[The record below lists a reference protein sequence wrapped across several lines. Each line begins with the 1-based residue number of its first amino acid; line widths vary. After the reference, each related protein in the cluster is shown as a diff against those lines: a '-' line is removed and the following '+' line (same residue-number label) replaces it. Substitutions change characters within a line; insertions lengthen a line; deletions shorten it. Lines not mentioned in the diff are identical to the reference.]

1 LLKFYKKAKD
11 YFIWLI
17 GVDDLKETKLIN
29 RKKAREEAFILLF
42 ENSFNSYSLD
52 EILKLKSEIE
62 VEEDK
67 KNKTEKIEDFTKE
80 LFEGVK
86 EHQEEIDSLIN
97 EHSKAWSKD
106 RISKIA
112 MSILRLS
119 IFEILFRED
128 IPSGVSINEAVELAK
143 KYGSDEEPGFINGI
157 LGSISRKN

>member
-1 LLKFYKKAKD
+1 M
-11 YFIWLI
+11 
-17 GVDDLKETKLIN
+17 DDLKEMKLIN
-29 RKKAREEAFILLF
+29 RKKAREEAFLLLF

-52 EILKLKSEIE
+52 EILRLKSENEI
-62 VEEDK
+62 EEDK
-67 KNKTEKIEDFTKE
+67 KNKTEEIEDFTKE

-143 KYGSDEEPGFINGI
+143 KYGSDEEPAFINGI

>member
-1 LLKFYKKAKD
+1 MEK
-11 YFIWLI
+11 
-17 GVDDLKETKLIN
+17 VKLIN
-29 RKKAREEAFILLF
+29 RKKAREDAFLLLF

-62 VEEDK
+62 DKENKNERIEE
-67 KNKTEKIEDFTKE
+67 FTKE

-86 EHQEEIDSLIN
+86 EHQEKIDILIN

-112 MSILRLS
+112 MTILRLS

-143 KYGSDEEPGFINGI
+143 KYGSSEEPGFINGI
-157 LGSISRKN
+157 LGTISRKN

>member
-1 LLKFYKKAKD
+1 MEK
-11 YFIWLI
+11 
-17 GVDDLKETKLIN
+17 VKLIN
-29 RKKAREEAFILLF
+29 RKKAREKAFLLLF

-52 EILKLKSEIE
+52 EILKLKSEF
-62 VEEDK
+62 EEDK

-112 MSILRLS
+112 MTILRLS

-143 KYGSDEEPGFINGI
+143 KYGSSEEPGFINGI
-157 LGSISRKN
+157 LGTISRKI

>member
-1 LLKFYKKAKD
+1 MGK
-11 YFIWLI
+11 
-17 GVDDLKETKLIN
+17 VKLIN
-29 RKKAREEAFILLF
+29 RKKAREKAFLLLF

-52 EILKLKSEIE
+52 EILELKSEIE

-86 EHQEEIDSLIN
+86 HHQEEIDSLIN

-112 MSILRLS
+112 MTILRLS

-143 KYGSDEEPGFINGI
+143 KYGSSEEPGFINGI
-157 LGSISRKN
+157 LGTISRKI

>member
-1 LLKFYKKAKD
+1 M
-11 YFIWLI
+11 
-17 GVDDLKETKLIN
+17 DDLKETKLIN
-29 RKKAREEAFILLF
+29 RKKAREKAFLLLF
-42 ENSFNSYSLD
+42 ESSFNSCSLD

-62 VEEDK
+62 FKEDK
-67 KNKTEKIEDFTKE
+67 KNKTEKIEEFTKE

-97 EHSKAWSKD
+97 EHAKAWSKD
-106 RISKIA
+106 RISKVA

-143 KYGSDEEPGFINGI
+143 KYGSDEEPAFINGI

>member
-1 LLKFYKKAKD
+1 MEK
-11 YFIWLI
+11 
-17 GVDDLKETKLIN
+17 VKLIN
-29 RKKAREEAFILLF
+29 RKKAREEAFLLLF

-62 VEEDK
+62 DK
-67 KNKTEKIEDFTKE
+67 ENKNEKIEEFTKE

-106 RISKIA
+106 RISKVA
-112 MSILRLS
+112 MTILRLS

-143 KYGSDEEPGFINGI
+143 KYGSSEEPGFINGI
-157 LGSISRKN
+157 LGTISRKN

>member
-1 LLKFYKKAKD
+1 M
-11 YFIWLI
+11 
-17 GVDDLKETKLIN
+17 DDLKEMKLIN
-29 RKKAREEAFILLF
+29 RKKAREEAFLLLF

-62 VEEDK
+62 FKEDK
-67 KNKTEKIEDFTKE
+67 KNKTEKMEDFTKE

-86 EHQEEIDSLIN
+86 RHQEEIDSLIN

-143 KYGSDEEPGFINGI
+143 KYGSDEEPAFINGI

>member
-1 LLKFYKKAKD
+1 MEK
-11 YFIWLI
+11 
-17 GVDDLKETKLIN
+17 VKLIN
-29 RKKAREEAFILLF
+29 RKKAREDAFLLLF

-62 VEEDK
+62 DKENKNERIEE
-67 KNKTEKIEDFTKE
+67 FTKE

-106 RISKIA
+106 RISKVA
-112 MSILRLS
+112 MTILRLS

-143 KYGSDEEPGFINGI
+143 KYGSDEEPAFINGI
-157 LGSISRKN
+157 LGTISRKN

>member
-1 LLKFYKKAKD
+1 M
-11 YFIWLI
+11 
-17 GVDDLKETKLIN
+17 
-29 RKKAREEAFILLF
+29 
-42 ENSFNSYSLD
+42 D

-62 VEEDK
+62 VE
-67 KNKTEKIEDFTKE
+67 KNKNERIEEFTKE

-86 EHQEEIDSLIN
+86 EHQEKIDSLIN

-112 MSILRLS
+112 MTILRLS

-143 KYGSDEEPGFINGI
+143 KYGSSEEPGFINGI
-157 LGSISRKN
+157 LGTISRKN